1 MSKNKLREYTERHE
15 ELNGGVDFREQL
27 SSIKQEIKENRT
39 SKDEERANRIAKKK
53 EKGNN
58 KEKRQQEKLKNMAR
72 KRIESAMVE
81 VNKKQ
86 EKLEQLR
93 IAIAA
98 AEAGNFALLGKKDL
112 FDERLILKFSTRR
125 RERRGG

>member
-1 MSKNKLREYTERHE
+1 MGKNKLREYTERHE
-15 ELNGGVDFREQL
+15 ELNDGVGFKEQIN
-27 SSIKQEIKENRT
+27 SIKQEIKEDRV
-39 SKDEERANRIAKKK
+39 SKSEERANRIAKKR
-53 EKGNN
+53 ERGNT

-86 EKLEQLR
+86 QKLEQLR

-98 AEAGNFALLGKKDL
+98 AEAGNFALLGKIEIQIK
-112 FDERLILKFSTRR
+112 FEKRILPLQN
-125 RERRGG
+125 

>member
-1 MSKNKLREYTERHE
+1 MAKNKLREYTERHE
-15 ELNGGVDFREQL
+15 ELNGGVGFKEHL
-27 SSIKQEIKENRT
+27 SSIKQEIKENRI
-39 SKDEERANRIAKKK
+39 SKSEERANRIAKNN

-58 KEKRQQEKLKNMAR
+58 KEKRRQEKLKNMAR

-86 EKLEQLR
+86 QKLEQLQ

-98 AEAGNFALLGKKDL
+98 AEAGNFALLGKI
-112 FDERLILKFSTRR
+112 RHI
-125 RERRGG
+125 